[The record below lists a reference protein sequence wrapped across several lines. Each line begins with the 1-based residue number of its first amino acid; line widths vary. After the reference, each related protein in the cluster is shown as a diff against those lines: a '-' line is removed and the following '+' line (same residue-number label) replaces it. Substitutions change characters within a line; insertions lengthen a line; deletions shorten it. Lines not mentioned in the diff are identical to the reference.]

1 MTNPTST
8 DSEKNCAT
16 RPSLSRPATTETTPA
31 SRASAA
37 VSTMKSGESGAAIRL
52 TVAKDIVA
60 MTDDTATTR
69 WRDEPK
75 TANASRP
82 IGAA

>member
-1 MTNPTST
+1 M
-8 DSEKNCAT
+8 
-16 RPSLSRPATTETTPA
+16 
-31 SRASAA
+31 
-37 VSTMKSGESGAAIRL
+37 STMKSGESGAAIRL